1 MVRGCSNPMAPSRHA
16 LLTPFT
22 RTQAGLSR
30 LLSLTLQAGWESASC
45 LKRFASKSRIQ
56 NTPCAIGDGL
66 AHAGVIPAVRVCLF
80 QPRPASLATNRAK
93 SVARSGRLPFLIPMK
108 VNRFLFLISTLSALT
123 LINLPAIEPAPQTAK
138 KPLSNEYHGTTVED
152 PYQWLENDEDP
163 EVKKWS
169 DAQSQRTRAY
179 LDKLPDRAA
188 IEKQLTEW
196 YAKTSPSYFSLVSRP
211 GILFAMKFQ
220 PPKQQPLLVTLVS
233 ADDLKSEKVVLDP
246 NVLDAKGTTAID
258 WFVPS
263 LDGKYVTVSLSKGG
277 SEDGTLHFY
286 ETATGKALPDTIA
299 HVQYP
304 TAGGSA
310 AWNSDGTGIYYTRFP
325 RKGERADA
333 DLNFYQQI
341 YFHKLG
347 TPDTKDTYSIGKD
360 FPRIAEITL
369 AASRD
374 SKYILATVAN
384 GDGGDFAHYLLGPD
398 GTWKQITQFSDQIK
412 LARLGRDN
420 ALYLLSRAGAP
431 RGKILRLPLDVPEL
445 KNAAEIVAS
454 GEAVIEQIVP
464 STDAL
469 YVADLLGGPSQ
480 IRRFDLNGKNETT
493 VSTPQISA
501 VQELLA
507 LEDGSLL
514 FRDVSYTE
522 PAAWFRCTNEK
533 TEPVK
538 TPLRSTSPVSFSDIE
553 VRREF
558 ATSKDGTRIPLNIIF
573 RQGMKRDGHD
583 PTLLYG
589 YGGYGISMSPNFE
602 FTRRL
607 WFDRGGV
614 YVVANIRG
622 GGEFGEDWHK
632 AGNLTKKQ
640 NVFDDFAAAAEYLIK
655 ENYTRP
661 VKLAIQ
667 GGSNGGLLMG
677 AMITQHPDLM
687 RAVVSSVGIY
697 DMLRV
702 ELAPNGAFNV
712 TEFGTVKDPEQFKA
726 LYAYS
731 PYHQVVDGTKYPS
744 ILMMTGANDG
754 RVAPY
759 HSRKMTARLD
769 EANKSNNPIL
779 LRTSSSAGHGIGTA
793 LCERIKQS
801 EDIYAFLFAQLGM
814 TKEMTKH

>member
-1 MVRGCSNPMAPSRHA
+1 M
-16 LLTPFT
+16 
-22 RTQAGLSR
+22 
-30 LLSLTLQAGWESASC
+30 SA
-45 LKRFASKSRIQ
+45 
-56 NTPCAIGDGL
+56 D
-66 AHAGVIPAVRVCLF
+66 
-80 QPRPASLATNRAK
+80 
-93 SVARSGRLPFLIPMK
+93 
-108 VNRFLFLISTLSALT
+108 RFLFVVGAVGGLALGH
-123 LINLPAIEPAPQTAK
+123 LAAAQPAPETPK
-138 KPLSNEYHGTTVED
+138 KTVSSQYHGVTVED
-152 PYQWLENDEDP
+152 PYQWLENDNDP
-163 EVKKWS
+163 QVKSWS
-169 DAQSQRTRAY
+169 DAQNQRTRQY
-179 LDKLPDRAA
+179 LDKLPDWAA

-196 YAKTSPSYFSLVSRP
+196 YAKTSPSYSSLVSRP

-220 PPKQQPLLVTLVS
+220 PPKQQPLLVTLAS

-263 LDGKYVTVSLSKGG
+263 LDGKYVAVSLSKGG

-310 AWNSDGTGIYYTRFP
+310 AWNGDGSGIYYTRFP
-325 RKGERADA
+325 RKGERPDD

-347 TPDTKDTYSIGKD
+347 TLDTEDRYSIGKE

-369 AASRD
+369 EASRNG
-374 SKYILATVAN
+374 KYILATVAN
-384 GDGGDFAHYLLGPD
+384 GDGGDFAHYLLGPV

-412 LARLGRDN
+412 IARLGRDD
-420 ALYLLSRAGAP
+420 ALYLISRAGAP
-431 RGKILRLPLDVPEL
+431 RGKILRMPLGVPEL
-445 KNAAEIVAS
+445 KNAAEIVAA
-454 GEAVIEQIVP
+454 GDAVIEHIVP
-464 STDAL
+464 SKDAL
-469 YVADLLGGPSQ
+469 YVGDLLGGPSQ
-480 IRRFDLNGKNETT
+480 IRRFDLNGKSATIIPI
-493 VSTPQISA
+493 PQISA
-501 VQELLA
+501 VQEMLA

-514 FRDVSYTE
+514 FRDLTYTE
-522 PAAWFRCTNEK
+522 PAAWFRCLNGK
-533 TEPVK
+533 TEPAK
-538 TPLRSTSPVSFSDIE
+538 TAMRSTSPVSFADIE

-558 ATSKDGTRIPLNIIF
+558 ATSRDGAKIPLNIVF
-573 RQGMKRDGHD
+573 RKGMKRDGQN

-589 YGGYGISMSPNFE
+589 YGGYGISMSPNFD

-661 VKLAIQ
+661 EKLAIQ

-677 AMITQHPDLM
+677 VMITQHPDLF

-712 TEFGTVKDPEQFKA
+712 TEFGTVKDPDQFKA

-731 PYHQVVDGTKYPS
+731 PYHHVADGTKYPS
-744 ILMMTGANDG
+744 VLMMTGANDG

-769 EANKSNNPIL
+769 EANKSENPIL
-779 LRTSSSAGHGIGTA
+779 LRTSSSAGHGQGTA
-793 LCERIKQS
+793 LSERVKQLA
-801 EDIYAFLFAQLGM
+801 DIYAFLFTQLGM
-814 TKEMTKH
+814 TKE

>member
-1 MVRGCSNPMAPSRHA
+1 MIA
-16 LLTPFT
+16 
-22 RTQAGLSR
+22 
-30 LLSLTLQAGWESASC
+30 
-45 LKRFASKSRIQ
+45 
-56 NTPCAIGDGL
+56 
-66 AHAGVIPAVRVCLF
+66 
-80 QPRPASLATNRAK
+80 
-93 SVARSGRLPFLIPMK
+93 
-108 VNRFLFLISTLSALT
+108 NRFLFLISALSGLALVTLS
-123 LINLPAIEPAPQTAK
+123 AIEPAPQTPK
-138 KPLSNEYHGTTVED
+138 KPVSNEYHGTTVED
-152 PYQWLENDEDP
+152 PYQWLEQDSDP
-163 EVKKWS
+163 QVKAWS
-169 DAQSQRTRAY
+169 DAQNQRARQY

-220 PPKQQPLLVTLVS
+220 PPKQQSLLVTLAS
-233 ADDLKSEKVVLDP
+233 ADDLKSERVMLDP

-258 WFVPS
+258 WYAPS
-263 LDGKYVTVSLSKGG
+263 LDGKHVAVSLSKGG

-286 ETATGKALPDTIA
+286 ETAGKALPDTIA

-310 AWNSDGTGIYYTRFP
+310 AWNADGAGVYYTRFP
-325 RKGERADA
+325 WKGERPEA

-347 TPDTKDTYSIGKD
+347 TPDTEDIYCIGKD
-360 FPRIAEITL
+360 FPRIAEIVL
-369 AASRD
+369 EASRD
-374 SKYILATVAN
+374 GRYILATVAN
-384 GDGGDFAHYLLGPD
+384 GDGGDFAHYLLGPH
-398 GTWKQITQFSDQIK
+398 GAWKLITQFSDQIK
-412 LARLGRDN
+412 AARLGRDN

-431 RGKILRLPLDVPEL
+431 RGKILRLPLETPEL
-445 KNAAEIVAS
+445 SKAVEIVPT
-454 GEAVIEQIVP
+454 GEPVIEQIVP
-464 STDAL
+464 TADAL
-469 YVADLLGGPSQ
+469 YVGDLLGGPSQ
-480 IRRFDLNGKNETT
+480 IRRFGLDGKGETIIP
-493 VSTPQISA
+493 TPKISA
-501 VQELLA
+501 VQEMLA

-522 PAAWFRCTNEK
+522 PAAWFQSVKEK

-538 TPLRSTSPVSFSDIE
+538 TALRSTSPVSFADIE
-553 VRREF
+553 VTREF
-558 ATSKDGTRIPLNIIF
+558 ATSKDGTRIPVNIIF
-573 RQGMKRDGHD
+573 RKGMKRDGQN

-589 YGGYGISMSPNFE
+589 YGGYGISMSPNFD

-607 WFDRGGV
+607 WFDRGGL

-622 GGEFGEDWHK
+622 GGEFGEGWHK

-640 NVFDDFAAAAEYLIK
+640 NVFDDFAAAGEYLIK
-655 ENYTRP
+655 EKYTRP
-661 VKLAIQ
+661 EKLAIQ

-687 RAVVSSVGIY
+687 RAVVSQVGIY

-712 TEFGTVKDPEQFKA
+712 TEFGTVKNPEQFKA

-731 PYHQVVDGTKYPS
+731 PYHHVVDATKYPS

-759 HSRKMTARLD
+759 HSRKMVARLD
-769 EANKSNNPIL
+769 EANKSKNPTL

-793 LCERIKQS
+793 LSERIKQLA
-801 EDIYAFLFAQLGM
+801 DIYAFLFAQLGM
-814 TKEMTKH
+814 NKMTKSE

>member
-1 MVRGCSNPMAPSRHA
+1 MRAN
-16 LLTPFT
+16 FF
-22 RTQAGLSR
+22 
-30 LLSLTLQAGWESASC
+30 LSLVVTAAAFTLNDATLAESAPD
-45 LKRFASKSRIQ
+45 
-56 NTPCAIGDGL
+56 TP
-66 AHAGVIPAVRVCLF
+66 
-80 QPRPASLATNRAK
+80 
-93 SVARSGRLPFLIPMK
+93 
-108 VNRFLFLISTLSALT
+108 
-123 LINLPAIEPAPQTAK
+123 K
-138 KPLSNEYHGTTVED
+138 KPVATEYQGVTVED
-152 PYQWLENDEDP
+152 PYQWLEADDDSQ
-163 EVKKWS
+163 VKAWS
-169 DAQSQRTRAY
+169 DAQNQRTRKN
-179 LDKLPDRAA
+179 LDSFPDRTS
-188 IEKQLTEW
+188 IEKQLQDW
-196 YAKTSPSYFSLVSRP
+196 YAKTSPSYSSLVSRP

-220 PPKQQPLLVTLVS
+220 PPKQQPLLVTLAS

-246 NVLDAKGTTAID
+246 NVLDTKGTTAID

-263 LDGKYVTVSLSKGG
+263 LDGKYVAMSLSKGG

-286 ETATGKALPDTIA
+286 ETATGKALPDSIA

-310 AWNSDGTGIYYTRFP
+310 AWNADGSGIYYTRFP
-325 RKGERADA
+325 RKGERPDV

-347 TPDTKDTYSIGKD
+347 TPDTEDKYSVGKD
-360 FPRIAEITL
+360 FPRIAEIAL

-374 SKYILATVAN
+374 GKYILATVAN

-398 GTWKQITQFSDQIK
+398 ETWKQITQFSDQIK

-420 ALYLLSRAGAP
+420 ALYLLSRADAP
-431 RGKILRLPLDVPEL
+431 RGKVLRLPLDVPEL
-445 KNAAEIVAS
+445 KNAAEIIGS

-469 YVADLLGGPSQ
+469 YVGDLLGGPSQ
-480 IRRFDLNGKNETT
+480 IRRFDLNGKNETKI
-493 VSTPQISA
+493 STPQISA

-514 FRDVSYTE
+514 FRDVSYTN
-522 PAAWFRCTNEK
+522 PAAWFHCLNGK

-538 TPLRSTSPVSFSDIE
+538 TALQSTSPVSFADIE

-558 ATSKDGTRIPLNIIF
+558 ATSKDGTKIPLNVLS
-573 RQGMKRDGHD
+573 RKGMKRDGNN
-583 PTLLYG
+583 PTLLYA
-589 YGGYGISMSPNFE
+589 YGGYGISMSPNFD

-622 GGEFGEDWHK
+622 GGEFGEEWHK

-661 VKLAIQ
+661 GKLAIQ

-677 AMITQHPDLM
+677 AMITQHPDLFH
-687 RAVVSSVGIY
+687 AVVSSVGIY

-731 PYHQVVDGTKYPS
+731 PYHHVVDGTKYPAV
-744 ILMMTGANDG
+744 LMMTGANDG

-759 HSRKMTARLD
+759 HSRKMTARLLA
-769 EANKSNNPIL
+769 ANKSENPIL

-793 LCERIKQS
+793 LSERIKQS
-801 EDIYAFLFAQLGM
+801 ADIYAFLFGQLGM
-814 TKEMTKH
+814 TGKRGD

>member
-1 MVRGCSNPMAPSRHA
+1 MRANFFLSIVVTAAA
-16 LLTPFT
+16 L
-22 RTQAGLSR
+22 ALSDA
-30 LLSLTLQAGWESASC
+30 TLAESAPD
-45 LKRFASKSRIQ
+45 
-56 NTPCAIGDGL
+56 TP
-66 AHAGVIPAVRVCLF
+66 
-80 QPRPASLATNRAK
+80 
-93 SVARSGRLPFLIPMK
+93 
-108 VNRFLFLISTLSALT
+108 
-123 LINLPAIEPAPQTAK
+123 K
-138 KPLSNEYHGTTVED
+138 KPVATEYHGVTVED
-152 PYQWLENDEDP
+152 PYQWLEADDDP
-163 EVKKWS
+163 QVKAWS
-169 DAQSQRTRAY
+169 DAQNQQTRKN
-179 LDKLPDRAA
+179 LDSFPDRAA
-188 IEKQLTEW
+188 IEKQLQEW
-196 YAKTSPSYFSLVSRP
+196 YAKTSPSYSSLVSRP

-246 NVLDAKGTTAID
+246 NVLDTKGTTAID

-263 LDGKYVTVSLSKGG
+263 SDGKHVAMSLSKGG

-310 AWNSDGTGIYYTRFP
+310 AWNADGTGVYYTRFP
-325 RKGERADA
+325 RKGERPDA

-360 FPRIAEITL
+360 FPRIAEIAL

-374 SKYILATVAN
+374 GKYILATVAN

-464 STDAL
+464 GTDAL

-493 VSTPQISA
+493 ISTPQISA
-501 VQELLA
+501 VQELLG

-514 FRDVSYTE
+514 FRDVSYTD
-522 PAAWFRCTNEK
+522 PAAWFHCLNGK

-538 TPLRSTSPVSFSDIE
+538 TALQSTSPVSFADIE

-558 ATSKDGTRIPLNIIF
+558 ATSKDGTKIPLNVLS
-573 RQGMKRDGHD
+573 RKGMKRDGNN
-583 PTLLYG
+583 PTLLYA
-589 YGGYGISMSPNFE
+589 YGGYGISMSPNFD

-622 GGEFGEDWHK
+622 GGEFGEEWHK

-640 NVFDDFAAAAEYLIK
+640 NVFDDFAAAAEYLTN

-661 VKLAIQ
+661 GKLAIQ

-677 AMITQHPDLM
+677 AMITQHPDLY

-712 TEFGTVKDPEQFKA
+712 TEFGTVKNPEQFKA

-731 PYHQVVDGTKYPS
+731 PYHHVMDGTKYPAV
-744 ILMMTGANDG
+744 LMMTGANDG

-759 HSRKMTARLD
+759 HSRKMTARLLA
-769 EANKSNNPIL
+769 ANKSENPIL

-793 LCERIKQS
+793 LSERIKQS
-801 EDIYAFLFAQLGM
+801 ADIYAFLFSQLGM
-814 TKEMTKH
+814 SGKRGD